1 MHFDNIA
8 KPALADFGT
17 WLLWLLDAACI
28 LEREIS
34 VHTGWR
40 AFLDVKCGS
49 PNLTMVESTE
59 SEPSGCS
66 LRAYG

>member
-17 WLLWLLDAACI
+17 WLLWLLDVACI

-40 AFLDVKCGS
+40 AFLDVKRWS
-49 PNLTMVESTE
+49 PNLTMIESTE